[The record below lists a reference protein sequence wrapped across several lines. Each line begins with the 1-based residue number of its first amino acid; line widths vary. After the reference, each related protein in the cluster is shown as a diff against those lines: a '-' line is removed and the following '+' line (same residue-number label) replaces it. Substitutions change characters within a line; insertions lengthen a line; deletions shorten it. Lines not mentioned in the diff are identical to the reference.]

1 MDIQNSLD
9 NLKKTKEWKL
19 ISEAENSDLIILHK
33 KSSKQFEIFMGMLY
47 KKFGVNSYDKKL
59 IQKTILLSRFPEVFM
74 STNLSEYETNIYNRS
89 KEIFKMLI
97 IKDTI
102 NLKIL
107 FQKLLTF
114 GIMYKDWEDKDKA
127 MQIEILCEI
136 FNSYNKFINEVKHK
150 DNLSPD
156 DKSTY
161 IKCINTFLNKI
172 LHTLR
177 LLDSNWKDILLNY
190 KYKSLDY
197 DKTSHN
203 NMVKYFKSIFWEN
216 LYLEIAVKK
225 NYNICNYLV
234 ND

>member
-127 MQIEILCEI
+127 MQI
-136 FNSYNKFINEVKHK
+136 
-150 DNLSPD
+150 
-156 DKSTY
+156 
-161 IKCINTFLNKI
+161 
-172 LHTLR
+172 
-177 LLDSNWKDILLNY
+177 
-190 KYKSLDY
+190 
-197 DKTSHN
+197 
-203 NMVKYFKSIFWEN
+203 
-216 LYLEIAVKK
+216 
-225 NYNICNYLV
+225 
-234 ND
+234 